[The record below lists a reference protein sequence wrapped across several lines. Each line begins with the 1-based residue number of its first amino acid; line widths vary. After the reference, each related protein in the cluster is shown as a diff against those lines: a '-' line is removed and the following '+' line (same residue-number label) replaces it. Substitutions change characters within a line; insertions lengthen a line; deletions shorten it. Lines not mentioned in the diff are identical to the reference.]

1 VRIDELEEPTSLSD
15 WNHFAAPVYLSI
27 QIAVISSIFVFV
39 LSIAAAH
46 WMARKRFLGRSIL
59 ETLFMLPLVL
69 PPSVV
74 GFILL
79 VGLGRRSF
87 IGRVYEWFVGQPII
101 FSWIAAVIAAVV
113 VAFPLGYRT
122 IKTGFEEVDAE
133 LQDSARAMGAS
144 EWQVFRYITV
154 PLTSRAL
161 IAGYML
167 GFARALGEFGATL
180 MVAGNIPY
188 RTQTIPTAIY
198 VAVDGGN
205 MSLAWLWA
213 FTMVLLSFLMLLAV
227 NRFTK

>member
-1 VRIDELEEPTSLSD
+1 LSD
-15 WNHFAAPVYLSI
+15 WNNFAAPVYLSI
-27 QIAVISSIFVFV
+27 QIAVISSIFVFG

-46 WMARKRFLGRSIL
+46 WMARKRFLGRSLL

-87 IGRVYEWFVGQPII
+87 IGQVYEWFIGQPIV

-122 IKTGFEEVDAE
+122 IKVGFEEVDGE

-154 PLTSRAL
+154 PLASRAL
-161 IAGYML
+161 FAGYIL
-167 GFARALGEFGATL
+167 GYARALGEFGATL
-180 MVAGNIPY
+180 MVAGNIPH

-205 MSLAWLWA
+205 LSLAWLWA
-213 FTMVLLSFLMLLAV
+213 FTMVLLSFLMLLVA
-227 NRFTK
+227 NRFSK

>member
-1 VRIDELEEPTSLSD
+1 LSD
-15 WNHFAAPVYLSI
+15 WNNFAAPVYLSI
-27 QIAVISSIFVFV
+27 QIAVISSIFVFG

-46 WMARKRFLGRSIL
+46 WMARKRFLGRSLL

-87 IGRVYEWFVGQPII
+87 IGQVYEWFIGQPIV
-101 FSWIAAVIAAVV
+101 FSWIAAIIAAVV

-122 IKTGFEEVDAE
+122 IKVGFEEVDGE

-154 PLTSRAL
+154 PLASRAL
-161 IAGYML
+161 YAGYIL

-180 MVAGNIPY
+180 MVAGNIPH

-205 MSLAWLWA
+205 LSLAWLWA
-213 FTMVLLSFLMLLAV
+213 FTMVLLSFLMLLVA
-227 NRFTK
+227 NRFSK

>member
-1 VRIDELEEPTSLSD
+1 LSD
-15 WNHFAAPVYLSI
+15 WNHFATPVYLSI
-27 QIAVISSIFVFV
+27 QVAVISSIIVFG
-39 LSIAAAH
+39 LSVAAAK
-46 WMARKRFLGRSIL
+46 WMARKRFVGRSLL

-79 VGLGRRSF
+79 VWLGRRSL
-87 IGRVYEWFVGQPII
+87 IGQAYEWFVGQPIV

-122 IKTGFEEVDAE
+122 IKAGFEEVDRE
-133 LQDSARAMGAS
+133 LQDSARAIGAS

-154 PLTSRAL
+154 PLASRAL
-161 IAGYML
+161 LTGYIL

-180 MVAGNIPY
+180 MIAGNIPH

-198 VAVDGGN
+198 VAVDAGN
-205 MSLAWLWA
+205 LTLEWMWA
-213 FTMVLLSFLMLLAV
+213 FTMVFLSFLMLLVA
-227 NRFTK
+227 NRFSK

>member
-1 VRIDELEEPTSLSD
+1 LSD
-15 WNHFAAPVYLSI
+15 WNNFAAPVYLSI
-27 QIAVISSIFVFV
+27 QIAVISSIFVFG

-46 WMARKRFLGRSIL
+46 WMARKRFLGRSLL

-87 IGRVYEWFVGQPII
+87 IGQVYEWFIGQPIV
-101 FSWIAAVIAAVV
+101 FSWIAAIIAAVV

-122 IKTGFEEVDAE
+122 IKVGFEEVDGD

-154 PLTSRAL
+154 PLASRAL
-161 IAGYML
+161 FAGYIL

-180 MVAGNIPY
+180 MVAGNIPH

-205 MSLAWLWA
+205 LSLAWLWA
-213 FTMVLLSFLMLLAV
+213 FTMVLLSFLMLLVA
-227 NRFTK
+227 NRFSK

>member
-1 VRIDELEEPTSLSD
+1 LSD
-15 WNHFAAPVYLSI
+15 WNNFAAPVYLSI
-27 QIAVISSIFVFV
+27 QIAVISSIFVFG

-46 WMARKRFLGRSIL
+46 WMARKRFLGRSLL

-87 IGRVYEWFVGQPII
+87 IGQVYEWFIGQPIV

-122 IKTGFEEVDAE
+122 IKVGFEEVDGD

-154 PLTSRAL
+154 PLASRAL
-161 IAGYML
+161 FAGYIL

-180 MVAGNIPY
+180 MVAGNIPH

-205 MSLAWLWA
+205 LSLAWLWA
-213 FTMVLLSFLMLLAV
+213 FTMVLLSFLMLLVA
-227 NRFTK
+227 NRFSK

>member
-1 VRIDELEEPTSLSD
+1 LFD
-15 WNHFAAPVYLSI
+15 WNDFAAPVYLSI
-27 QIAVISSIFVFV
+27 QVAVISSILVFG
-39 LSIAAAH
+39 LSIAAAY
-46 WMARKRFLGRSIL
+46 WMARKRFLGRSLL

-87 IGRVYEWFVGQPII
+87 IGQVYEWFIGQPIV
-101 FSWIAAVIAAVV
+101 FSWIAAIIAAVV

-122 IKTGFEEVDAE
+122 IKVGFEEVDGD

-154 PLTSRAL
+154 PLASRAL
-161 IAGYML
+161 YAGYIL

-180 MVAGNIPY
+180 MVAGNIPH

-205 MSLAWLWA
+205 LSLAWLWA
-213 FTMVLLSFLMLLAV
+213 FTMVLLSFLMLLVA
-227 NRFTK
+227 NRFSK

>member
-1 VRIDELEEPTSLSD
+1 LSD
-15 WNHFAAPVYLSI
+15 WNNFAAPVYLSI
-27 QIAVISSIFVFV
+27 QIAVISSIFVFG

-46 WMARKRFLGRSIL
+46 WMARKRFLGRSLL

-87 IGRVYEWFVGQPII
+87 IGQVYEWFIGQPIV

-122 IKTGFEEVDAE
+122 IKVGFEEVDGE

-154 PLTSRAL
+154 PLASRAL
-161 IAGYML
+161 YAGYIL

-180 MVAGNIPY
+180 MVAGNIPH

-205 MSLAWLWA
+205 LSLAWLWA
-213 FTMVLLSFLMLLAV
+213 FTMVLLSFLMLLVA
-227 NRFTK
+227 NRFSK

>member
-1 VRIDELEEPTSLSD
+1 LSD

-27 QIAVISSIFVFV
+27 QIAVISSIFVFG
-39 LSIAAAH
+39 LSVAAAN
-46 WMARKRFLGRSIL
+46 WMARKRFLGRSLL

-79 VGLGRRSF
+79 VWLGRRSF
-87 IGRVYEWFVGQPII
+87 IGQVYEWFVGQPII

-122 IKTGFEEVDAE
+122 IKVGFEEVDGE
-133 LQDSARAMGAS
+133 LQDSARALGAS
-144 EWQVFRYITV
+144 EWQVFRFITV
-154 PLTSRAL
+154 PLASRAML
-161 IAGYML
+161 AGYIL

-198 VAVDGGN
+198 VAVDSGN
-205 MSLAWLWA
+205 VSLAWSWA
-213 FTMVLLSFLMLLAV
+213 FTMVLLSFLMLLVA

>member
-1 VRIDELEEPTSLSD
+1 MSD
-15 WNHFAAPVYLSI
+15 WNNFAAPVYLSI
-27 QIAVISSIFVFV
+27 QVAVISSIIVFALAV
-39 LSIAAAH
+39 AIAK
-46 WMARKRFLGRSIL
+46 WMARKRFVGRSVL
-59 ETLFMLPLVL
+59 ETLFLLPLVL

-79 VGLGRRSF
+79 VWLGRRS
-87 IGRVYEWFVGQPII
+87 IVGRAYEWFVGQPIV

-122 IKTGFEEVDAE
+122 IKAGFEEVDEE
-133 LQDSARAMGAS
+133 LEDSARALGAS

-154 PLTSRAL
+154 PLASRAL
-161 IAGYML
+161 LAGYIL

-180 MVAGNIPY
+180 MIAGNIPH

-205 MSLAWLWA
+205 LSLAWMWTFA
-213 FTMVLLSFLMLLAV
+213 MILLSFLMLFVA
-227 NRFTK
+227 NRYSK

>member
-1 VRIDELEEPTSLSD
+1 LSD
-15 WNHFAAPVYLSI
+15 WNNFAAPVYLSI
-27 QIAVISSIFVFV
+27 QIAVISSIFVFG

-46 WMARKRFLGRSIL
+46 WMARKRFLGRSLL

-87 IGRVYEWFVGQPII
+87 IGQVYEWFIGQPIV
-101 FSWIAAVIAAVV
+101 FSWIAAIIAAVV

-122 IKTGFEEVDAE
+122 IKVGFEEVDGD

-154 PLTSRAL
+154 PLASRAL
-161 IAGYML
+161 YAGYIL

-180 MVAGNIPY
+180 MVAGNIPH

-205 MSLAWLWA
+205 LSLAWLWA
-213 FTMVLLSFLMLLAV
+213 FTMVLLSFLMLLVA
-227 NRFTK
+227 NRFSK

>member
-1 VRIDELEEPTSLSD
+1 MELEEQPLLTD
-15 WNHFAAPVYLSI
+15 WNDFAAPVYLSI
-27 QIAVISSIFVFV
+27 QVAIISSVIVFG
-39 LSIAAAH
+39 LAIAIAK
-46 WMARKRFLGRSIL
+46 WMARKRFVGKSLL

-79 VGLGRRSF
+79 VVLGRRSML
-87 IGRVYEWFVGQPII
+87 GQAYEWFVGQPIV

-122 IKTGFEEVDAE
+122 IRAGFEEVDGE
-133 LQDSARAMGAS
+133 LQDSARAIGAS

-154 PLTSRAL
+154 PLASRAL
-161 IAGYML
+161 IAGYVL

-180 MVAGNIPY
+180 MIAGNIPH

-198 VAVDGGN
+198 VAVDSGN
-205 MSLAWLWA
+205 MSLAWMWA
-213 FTMVLLSFLMLLAV
+213 LSMVLLSFLMLLVA
-227 NRFTK
+227 NRYSK

>member
-1 VRIDELEEPTSLSD
+1 LSD
-15 WNHFAAPVYLSI
+15 WNNFAAPVYLSI
-27 QIAVISSIFVFV
+27 QIAIISSIFVFG

-46 WMARKRFLGRSIL
+46 WMARKRFLGRSLL

-87 IGRVYEWFVGQPII
+87 IGQVYEWFIGQPIV
-101 FSWIAAVIAAVV
+101 FSWIAAIIAAVV

-122 IKTGFEEVDAE
+122 IKVGFEEVDGE

-154 PLTSRAL
+154 PLASRAL
-161 IAGYML
+161 YAGYIL

-180 MVAGNIPY
+180 MVAGNIPH

-205 MSLAWLWA
+205 LSLAWLWA
-213 FTMVLLSFLMLLAV
+213 FTMVLLSFLMLLVA
-227 NRFTK
+227 NRFSK

>member
-1 VRIDELEEPTSLSD
+1 MSD

-27 QIAVISSIFVFV
+27 QIAVISSIFVFG
-39 LSIAAAH
+39 LSVAAAN
-46 WMARKRFLGRSIL
+46 WMARKRFLGRSLL

-79 VGLGRRSF
+79 VWLGRRSF
-87 IGRVYEWFVGQPII
+87 IGQVYEWFVGQPII

-122 IKTGFEEVDAE
+122 IKVGFEEVDGE
-133 LQDSARAMGAS
+133 LQDSARALGAS
-144 EWQVFRYITV
+144 EWQVFRFITV
-154 PLTSRAL
+154 PLASRAML
-161 IAGYML
+161 AGYIL

-198 VAVDGGN
+198 VAVDSGN
-205 MSLAWLWA
+205 VSLAWSWA
-213 FTMVLLSFLMLLAV
+213 FTMVLLSFLMLLVA